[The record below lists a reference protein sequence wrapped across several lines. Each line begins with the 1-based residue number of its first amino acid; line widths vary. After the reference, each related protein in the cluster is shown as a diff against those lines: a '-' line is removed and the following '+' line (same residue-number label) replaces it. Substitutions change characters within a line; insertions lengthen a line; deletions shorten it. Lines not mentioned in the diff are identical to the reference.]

1 MEKNSSASQLD
12 SALIV
17 EDDRVIAR
25 LLSYW
30 LKQRGF
36 KPRVLHDGK
45 QAIENL
51 KTGELPL
58 VVLLDIIMPF
68 ADGFEVLSQLRAN
81 ENWKKVPVIMLTSKS
96 SEASIVRAFE
106 SGADDYVTKPFK
118 PAELMLRMDRL
129 LKKSI

>member
-1 MEKNSSASQLD
+1 
-12 SALIV
+12 
-17 EDDRVIAR
+17 
-25 LLSYW
+25 
-30 LKQRGF
+30 
-36 KPRVLHDGK
+36 
-45 QAIENL
+45 
-51 KTGELPL
+51 
-58 VVLLDIIMPF
+58 MPF

-96 SEASIVRAFE
+96 SEESIVRAFE